1 MANVELVKKLRAATM
16 AGLADC
22 KKALDEANGDFD
34 EAIKVLQKKGLAAS
48 DARSGRATAEGR
60 VFIKDNGKDAVNV
73 AVIKCETDFVANNKD
88 FAALGE
94 AENLT
99 EAVDKLKVSMR
110 ENIII
115 DTEKSF
121 DYGPEDVVGTYV
133 HSDNKSG
140 AVVILSN
147 VKDREKAKTF
157 AHDCC
162 LHLVA
167 FEPPFINK
175 ESVPQDYLDEK
186 MEIFKA
192 QMDKDPKMAGKP
204 DKVKEGIL
212 TGKLNKHLAE
222 VCFLEQPFVKD
233 DKRSVKKVLEDE
245 CGKDAVIGFKYFSI

>member
-94 AENLT
+94 AENLA

-212 TGKLNKHLAE
+212 AGKINKHLAE

>member
-60 VFIKDNGKDAVNV
+60 VFIRDNGKDAVDV
-73 AVIKCETDFVANNKD
+73 AVVKCETDFVANNKD

-94 AENLT
+94 AEHLT
-99 EAVDKLKVSMR
+99 AAVEKLKVSMR
-110 ENIII
+110 ENIVI

-121 DYGPEDVVGTYV
+121 FYEPEDVVGTYV

-167 FEPPFINK
+167 FEPPFIDK
-175 ESVPQDYLDEK
+175 ESVPQEYLDEK

-204 DKVKEGIL
+204 DNIKEGIL
-212 TGKLNKHLAE
+212 KGKLNKHLAE

-233 DKRSVKKVLEDE
+233 DKRTVKKVLEDE
-245 CGKDAVIGFKYFSI
+245 CGKDAVIGLKYFSI